1 VPYTVN
7 PAPTS
12 ARAAASPIPADAPV
26 TSATGPVSTAM
37 TAPSLDCITAIIQ

>member
-12 ARAAASPIPADAPV
+12 AHPAGSPIPADAV
-26 TSATGPVSTAM
+26 LVNAALLTAFGQWQ
-37 TAPSLDCITAIIQ
+37 A